1 VKIKRTPEIDQ
12 FFQRCIANVKKED
25 KNRFLGAKV
34 TQKNELYLQQQM
46 GKSGF
51 QEFLGPQDQ
60 WPSLF
65 IRSQDVIQSP
75 YNSKIKL
82 NMVENSE
89 FRFSSELLPAN
100 QLFNVSGI
108 IFDRN
113 RELNDWMQLR
123 ALDQAY
129 YANVLWQGSEVWML
143 DAPSESNTIDPYA
156 NKAHGNVLT
165 FGLGIGYFAFMALL
179 NPKVSSV
186 TIIEKSSSV
195 IAMFKQ
201 YILPQFQARERVF
214 IIEGDAF
221 DYFNEMFIQKF
232 DYVFVDIWK
241 SGDDGFLMIEK
252 MLEQYLPPHDKVDFW
267 IESSCF
273 EFVPALIM
281 LYFRSVAHH
290 KVEHHSDPLYQRI
303 LVKISKY
310 FEKENII
317 LSDVDSLKDR
327 MYDLGIL
334 REICSM
340 NPNHYQNDC

>member
-1 VKIKRTPEIDQ
+1 MKIQKNIEIDQ
-12 FFQRCIANVKKED
+12 FFQRCLNNLKKED

-34 TQKNELYLQQQM
+34 TKKNENYLQQQM
-46 GKSGF
+46 RKSGF
-51 QEFLGPQDQ
+51 QEFFGPLEQ

-65 IRSQDVIQSP
+65 IRSQDVINSP
-75 YNSKIKL
+75 YNSSIKL
-82 NMVENSE
+82 NMIKNEE

-108 IFDRN
+108 IYDQK

-123 ALDQAY
+123 ALDEPY
-129 YANVLWQGSEVWML
+129 LANVLWQGDDVWML

-156 NKAHGNVLT
+156 SKAHGNVLT

-186 TIIEKSSSV
+186 TIIEKSTSV
-195 IAMFKQ
+195 ITMFNEF
-201 YILPQFQARERVF
+201 ILPQFPFRDRIT

-221 DYFNEMFIQKF
+221 EYFNEAFIHKF